1 MLKRL
6 QFLIYLEFE
15 EYFNMLHFIVSDQTI
30 NFQETWF
37 GQSRSL
43 DIALDKNVV
52 MIWKD
57 SIEIKTV
64 SKRS

>member
-1 MLKRL
+1 
-6 QFLIYLEFE
+6 
-15 EYFNMLHFIVSDQTI
+15 MLHFIVSDQTI

-37 GQSRSL
+37 GQRRSL

-52 MIWKD
+52 VIWKD